1 MSDVIIILIL
11 IVILGF
17 AVKSSIKHFKGEGA
31 CCGGGSG
38 QVKTKRPKKKKLDG
52 PVIGTRTIKISG
64 MHCQNCVKRVEN
76 AFHAREGFY
85 VKADLAKGT
94 ALVRSKQE
102 VPDEELKQMVRKL
115 GYSPVSVEPLKK

>member
-38 QVKTKRPKKKKLDG
+38 QVKTKRSKKKKLDG

-64 MHCQNCVKRVEN
+64 MHCQNCVNSVTRALNSLDGV
-76 AFHAREGFY
+76 Y
-85 VKADLAKGT
+85 AKVSLRDNS
-94 ALVRSKQE
+94 AE
-102 VPDEELKQMVRKL
+102 VSFDR
-115 GYSPVSVEPLKK
+115 SVEEDRLRRAVEDAGFEVLSIT

>member
-38 QVKTKRPKKKKLDG
+38 RVKTKRPKKKKLDG

-64 MHCQNCVKRVEN
+64 MHCQNCVNSVTRALNSLDGVS
-76 AFHAREGFY
+76 
-85 VKADLAKGT
+85 AKVSLRDNS
-94 ALVRSKQE
+94 AE
-102 VPDEELKQMVRKL
+102 VSFDR
-115 GYSPVSVEPLKK
+115 SVEEDRLRRAVEDAGFEVLSIT

>member
-64 MHCQNCVKRVEN
+64 MHCQNCVNSVTRALNSLDGVS
-76 AFHAREGFY
+76 
-85 VKADLAKGT
+85 AKVSLRDNS
-94 ALVRSKQE
+94 AE
-102 VPDEELKQMVRKL
+102 VFFDR
-115 GYSPVSVEPLKK
+115 SVEEDRLRRAVEDAGFEVLSIT

>member
-52 PVIGTRTIKISG
+52 PVIGTCTIKISG
-64 MHCQNCVKRVEN
+64 MHCQNCVNSVTRALNSLDGVS
-76 AFHAREGFY
+76 
-85 VKADLAKGT
+85 AKVSLRNNS
-94 ALVRSKQE
+94 AE
-102 VPDEELKQMVRKL
+102 VSFDR
-115 GYSPVSVEPLKK
+115 SVEEDRLRRAVEDAGFEVLSIT

>member
-64 MHCQNCVKRVEN
+64 MHCQNCVNSVTRALNSLDGVSAKVSLRDNSAEV
-76 AFHAREGFY
+76 AFDR
-85 VKADLAKGT
+85 
-94 ALVRSKQE
+94 
-102 VPDEELKQMVRKL
+102 
-115 GYSPVSVEPLKK
+115 SVEEDRLRRAVEDAGFEVLSIT

>member
-38 QVKTKRPKKKKLDG
+38 
-52 PVIGTRTIKISG
+52 
-64 MHCQNCVKRVEN
+64 
-76 AFHAREGFY
+76 
-85 VKADLAKGT
+85 
-94 ALVRSKQE
+94 
-102 VPDEELKQMVRKL
+102 
-115 GYSPVSVEPLKK
+115 

>member
-64 MHCQNCVKRVEN
+64 MHCQNCVNSVTRALNSLDGVSAKVSLRDNSAEVSFDRSVRRHRLRRALED
-76 AFHAREGFY
+76 ARF
-85 VKADLAKGT
+85 
-94 ALVRSKQE
+94 E
-102 VPDEELKQMVRKL
+102 VLNIT
-115 GYSPVSVEPLKK
+115 

>member
-17 AVKSSIKHFKGEGA
+17 AVKSSIKHFKGEGT

-52 PVIGTRTIKISG
+52 PVIGTRTTKISG
-64 MHCQNCVKRVEN
+64 MHCQNCVNSVTRALNSLDGVS
-76 AFHAREGFY
+76 
-85 VKADLAKGT
+85 AKVSLRDNS
-94 ALVRSKQE
+94 AE
-102 VPDEELKQMVRKL
+102 VSFDR
-115 GYSPVSVEPLKK
+115 SVEEDRLRRAVEDAGFEVLSIT

>member
-64 MHCQNCVKRVEN
+64 MHCQNCVNSVTRALNSLDGVSAKVSLRDNSAEVSFDRSVEEDRLRR
-76 AFHAREGFY
+76 AVEDEGF
-85 VKADLAKGT
+85 
-94 ALVRSKQE
+94 E
-102 VPDEELKQMVRKL
+102 VL
-115 GYSPVSVEPLKK
+115 SIT